1 MKMKRGIVKL
11 FFDTETTGKHK
22 SFNAPISNVDNFARL
37 VQLGYIVMGDNG
49 VLLEQE
55 FIVKPDGFEIP
66 VEASNIHGI
75 TTQIAIEKGVSVK
88 SAIDDFVFWVENC
101 DVIVGHNISYD
112 LGTIGAEYWRI
123 YQKNPFEGKKV
134 VCTMKQSTDY
144 CKLPGGKP
152 YKYPKLSEL
161 YFKLFECDMGAS
173 HTALQ
178 DIQNTAKC
186 YFELVERGVINVHS

>member
-1 MKMKRGIVKL
+1 MYL

-22 SFNAPISNVDNFARL
+22 NLYASISEVDNFARL
-37 VQLGYIVMGDNG
+37 VQLGFIVMDGK
-49 VLLEQE
+49 LTILEAE

-66 VEASNIHGI
+66 VEASNVHGI
-75 TTQIAIEKGVSVK
+75 TTEMALEKGKPVKEVLDGFAFWVSV
-88 SAIDDFVFWVENC
+88 C

-123 YQKNPFEGKKV
+123 YQKNPFEGKNTI
-134 VCTMKQSTDY
+134 CTMKSSTEF
-144 CKLPGGKP
+144 CKIPQQKYSFYVH

-161 YFKLFECDMGAS
+161 YKILFNESMGAA

-186 YFELVERGVINVHS
+186 YFALVERGIIK